1 MFVPS
6 SLRCTEGRSREVKVH
21 ALLELGLVVISGREG
36 REEGREGEGG
46 GGHMVGGPPPP
57 TPRGVAVIL
66 THRHTHNMSA
76 AQRDPHFI
84 TQT

>member
-46 GGHMVGGPPPP
+46 AVTWSAAPP
-57 TPRGVAVIL
+57 TPHRGVAVIL